1 MTETL
6 HEPPPPPEPQTA
18 APEPPGGAIPAP
30 RRLVRDPDDKVVA
43 GVCAGLG
50 RYTDTDPVLWRVTVG
65 VLTVFG
71 GAGLVL
77 YVLAWALVPRT
88 GSPASFAERTLR
100 GPDRTAAVIGA
111 GLLGLVAIAV
121 LDLIDT
127 GLVVLAV
134 VVGVVLLASR
144 ERRAGIVP
152 GPSSRAWG
160 PAAPPSAY
168 GVPPSAYGV
177 PPSAYGVPP
186 SAYGVP
192 PVVPAWEPAPPALP
206 RERSVLGPVTLSVA
220 TLVAGVM
227 LLLREIGVDGI
238 TGPRVLAAALL
249 VVGAGLVVATWIGRA
264 RWLFAVGVVLA
275 LLLVPAAA
283 LDGRLAGGA
292 GERTWVPVAA
302 DDGASYELGAGEAT
316 LDLRRVEPGSVGA
329 LTARVGLGRL
339 LVLVPDDLRVRV
351 VPEIGLG
358 ELVRDDGNGRTV
370 SSAEPFDDRG
380 VDEVLLGRADG
391 RELVLGAEVG
401 LGELEVRRVAS

>member
-6 HEPPPPPEPQTA
+6 HEPPPPPGPQPA
-18 APEPPGGAIPAP
+18 APEPPDGAVPAP

-77 YVLAWALVPRT
+77 YLLAWVLVPRT

-111 GLLGLVAIAV
+111 GLLGLVTIAV

-134 VVGVVLLASR
+134 VVGVVLLATR

-177 PPSAYGVPP
+177 A
-186 SAYGVP
+186 
-192 PVVPAWEPAPPALP
+192 PVVPAWEPAPPAPL

-220 TLVAGVM
+220 TLVAGV
-227 LLLREIGVDGI
+227 LLPLRELGVDGI

-249 VVGAGLVVATWIGRA
+249 VVGAGLVVGTWIGRA

-283 LDGRLAGGA
+283 LDGGLAGGA

-302 DDGASYELGAGEAT
+302 DDGAGYELGAGEAT

-358 ELVRDDGNGRTV
+358 ELVRDDGDGRTV
-370 SSAEPFDDRG
+370 SGAEPFDDRG
-380 VDEVLLGRADG
+380 VDEVLLGPADG

>member
-6 HEPPPPPEPQTA
+6 HETPPPPDPEPA
-18 APEPPGGAIPAP
+18 APGAHAGDGPGP
-30 RRLVRDPDDKVVA
+30 RRLVCDPDDKVVA

-77 YVLAWALVPRT
+77 YVLAWVLLPRT
-88 GSPASFAERTLR
+88 GAPASFAERTLR
-100 GPDRTAAVIGA
+100 GPDRTASVIAA
-111 GLLGLVAIAV
+111 GLLGLVLIAV
-121 LDLIDT
+121 LDLVDS

-134 VVGVVLLASR
+134 IVGVGLLAVR
-144 ERRAGIVP
+144 DRRYRTAAGP
-152 GPSSRAWG
+152 TAQAWG
-160 PAAPPSAY
+160 PAPPPS
-168 GVPPSAYGV
+168 S
-177 PPSAYGVPP
+177 
-186 SAYGVP
+186 YGVP
-192 PVVPAWEPAPPALP
+192 PVTPAWEPAVPAPP
-206 RERSVLGPVTLSVA
+206 RERSTLGPVTLSVA
-220 TLVAGVM
+220 TLVAGLL
-227 LLLREIGVDGI
+227 LLLRELGVDGI

-249 VVGAGLVVATWIGRA
+249 VVGAGLVVGTWFGRA
-264 RWLFAVGVVLA
+264 RWLLAVGVVLA

-302 DDGASYELGAGEAT
+302 DDGGAFELGAGEAV

-329 LTARVGLGRL
+329 LTARVGVGRL

-351 VPEIGLG
+351 VPQIGLG
-358 ELVRDDGNGRTV
+358 ELIRDDGDGRTV
-370 SSAEPFDDRG
+370 LEAEPFDDRG
-380 VDEVLLGRADG
+380 VDELRLGPAGG

>member
-18 APEPPGGAIPAP
+18 APEPPDGAVPAT

-77 YVLAWALVPRT
+77 YLLAWVLVPRT

-134 VVGVVLLASR
+134 VVGVVLLATR
-144 ERRAGIVP
+144 ERRAGIAP

-168 GVPPSAYGV
+168 GVPPSAYGE
-177 PPSAYGVPP
+177 
-186 SAYGVP
+186 P

-220 TLVAGVM
+220 TLVAGVL
-227 LLLREIGVDGI
+227 LLLREVGVDGI

>member
-6 HEPPPPPEPQTA
+6 HEPPPPPEPQSA
-18 APEPPGGAIPAP
+18 APELPDGAVPAP

-77 YVLAWALVPRT
+77 YLLAWVLIPRT

-111 GLLGLVAIAV
+111 GLLGLVTIAV

-134 VVGVVLLASR
+134 VVGVVLLATR
-144 ERRAGIVP
+144 ERRAGVVP
-152 GPSSRAWG
+152 GPSSLAWG
-160 PAAPPSAY
+160 PAAPA
-168 GVPPSAYGV
+168 SAYGV

-192 PVVPAWEPAPPALP
+192 PVVPAWEPTPPAPP

-220 TLVAGVM
+220 TLVAGVL
-227 LLLREIGVDGI
+227 LLLRELGVDGI

-249 VVGAGLVVATWIGRA
+249 VIGAGLVVGTWIGRA
-264 RWLFAVGVVLA
+264 RWLFAIGLLLA

-283 LDGRLAGGA
+283 LDGNLAGGA

-316 LDLRRVEPGSVGA
+316 LDLRRVEPGSVGV

-380 VDEVLLGRADG
+380 MAEVLLGPADG

>member
-6 HEPPPPPEPQTA
+6 HEPPPSF
-18 APEPPGGAIPAP
+18 EPPPPPPPDDVPP

-71 GAGLVL
+71 GAGLLL
-77 YVLAWALVPRT
+77 YALAWALVPRT
-88 GSPASFAERTLR
+88 GAPASFAERTLR

-111 GLLGLVAIAV
+111 ALLGLVAIAV
-121 LDLIDT
+121 LDLVDT
-127 GLVVLAV
+127 GLAVLAV
-134 VVGVVLLASR
+134 VIGVVLLVVR
-144 ERRAGIVP
+144 ERRSGVQP
-152 GPSSRAWG
+152 GPAGQPWA
-160 PAAPPSAY
+160 PAAAPSSY
-168 GVPPSAYGV
+168 GVPPAVTG
-177 PPSAYGVPP
+177 
-186 SAYGVP
+186 
-192 PVVPAWEPAPPALP
+192 WEPAPPRPP

-220 TLVAGVM
+220 TLLAGGL
-227 LLLREIGVDGI
+227 LLLRELGVDGI

-249 VVGAGLVVATWIGRA
+249 VVGVGLVVGTWIGRA
-264 RWLFAVGVVLA
+264 RWLLAVGAALA
-275 LLLVPAAA
+275 LLLLPAAA

-292 GERTWVPVAA
+292 GERTWLPVGA
-302 DDGASYELGAGEAT
+302 DDGTAYELGAGEAV
-316 LDLRRVEPGSVGA
+316 LDLRGIEPGSVSG

-351 VPEIGLG
+351 VPEVGLG
-358 ELVRDDGNGRTV
+358 ELVREDGNGRTTSEV
-370 SSAEPFDDRG
+370 DPFDDRG
-380 VDEVLLGRADG
+380 FRDLLLGPADG

>member
-6 HEPPPPPEPQTA
+6 HEPPPPPEPQTG
-18 APEPPGGAIPAP
+18 APEPPDGAVPAP

-77 YVLAWALVPRT
+77 YLLAWVLVPRT

-134 VVGVVLLASR
+134 VVGVVLLATR

-168 GVPPSAYGV
+168 GVPPSAY
-177 PPSAYGVPP
+177 S
-186 SAYGVP
+186 VP
-192 PVVPAWEPAPPALP
+192 PVVPAWEPAPPAPP

-220 TLVAGVM
+220 TLVAGVL
-227 LLLREIGVDGI
+227 LLLREVGVDGI

-264 RWLFAVGVVLA
+264 RWLFAVGVLLA

-358 ELVRDDGNGRTV
+358 ELVRDDGDGRTV

>member
-6 HEPPPPPEPQTA
+6 HEPPPPPEP
-18 APEPPGGAIPAP
+18 PDGAVPAP

-77 YVLAWALVPRT
+77 YLLAWVLVPRT

-134 VVGVVLLASR
+134 VVGVVLLATR

-168 GVPPSAYGV
+168 GVPP
-177 PPSAYGVPP
+177 
-186 SAYGVP
+186 
-192 PVVPAWEPAPPALP
+192 VVPAWEPVPPAPP

-220 TLVAGVM
+220 TLVAGVL

-264 RWLFAVGVVLA
+264 RWLFAVGVLLA

-283 LDGRLAGGA
+283 LDGGLAGGA

-316 LDLRRVEPGSVGA
+316 LDLRRVEPGSVIA

-358 ELVRDDGNGRTV
+358 ELIRDDGDGRTV
-370 SSAEPFDDRG
+370 SDVEPFDDRG
-380 VDEVLLGRADG
+380 VDEVLLGPADG